1 MNYVKYNVY
10 KLLHFLKNYY
20 TKRRKKMQIKR
31 FRKLSLSVQSDYL
44 WTDGELICTNISE
57 RYILMLYALY
67 GSLIEVKLQRLG
79 QRVETIKI
87 LDCHANVDRYLDDI
101 MLPREIMP
109 N

>member
-1 MNYVKYNVY
+1 
-10 KLLHFLKNYY
+10 
-20 TKRRKKMQIKR
+20 MQIKR
-31 FRKLSLSVQSDYL
+31 FRKLSLSIQSDYL
-44 WTDGELICTNISE
+44 WTDGELICTNINE
-57 RYILMLYALY
+57 RSILMLYALY

-87 LDCHANVDRYLDDI
+87 LDDHANVDRYLDDI